1 MPGKIERVE
10 SVVAQTGVQAKYSIT
25 LKSLMT
31 WMHETTVTSLISPV
45 AMSSLKYSQ
54 KAGITQIIWVPSHH
68 KVDKN
73 GRISS
78 LPDDAPLDDLSCQ
91 FITASE
97 DGTIAFWDL
106 K

>member
-1 MPGKIERVE
+1 MVQT
-10 SVVAQTGVQAKYSIT
+10 SAQVNYRIAMR
-25 LKSLMT
+25 SLMT
-31 WMHETTVTSLISPV
+31 WMRETTVTSLICPT

-54 KAGITQIIWVPSHH
+54 KAGISQIIWVPSHH

-73 GRISS
+73 GRIAS
-78 LPDDAPLDDLSCQ
+78 LPKDVTLENLSWQ
-91 FITASE
+91 FVTASE